1 MVLKGRLKLIYDM
14 IPPCDIL
21 SDIGTDH
28 ALIPAFA
35 LLSGRCKRAIA
46 SDIKSGPLERAE
58 RTRKKYM
65 LMNSM
70 ELRVGSGLEPIR
82 EQ

>member
-35 LLSGRCKRAIA
+35 LLSGRCK
-46 SDIKSGPLERAE
+46 
-58 RTRKKYM
+58 
-65 LMNSM
+65 
-70 ELRVGSGLEPIR
+70 